1 MEITLFGNTNR
12 LNEKHDFL
20 SVFELL
26 MYQKG
31 KMHAKQRIWQ
41 YETSLRKNVSFE
53 CYRASYVQNAIT
65 NTKHFKEKKNNITKK

>member
-1 MEITLFGNTNR
+1 MLSTNTLKKNMEITLFGNTKR

-31 KMHAKQRIWQ
+31 KMHAKHPLCRNRITLPK
-41 YETSLRKNVSFE
+41 TSILSVFE
-53 CYRASYVQNAIT
+53 LVT
-65 NTKHFKEKKNNITKK
+65 E

>member
-1 MEITLFGNTNR
+1 MLSTNTLKNMEITLFGNTKR

-31 KMHAKQRIWQ
+31 KMHAKHPLCRNRITLPK
-41 YETSLRKNVSFE
+41 TSILSVFE
-53 CYRASYVQNAIT
+53 LVT
-65 NTKHFKEKKNNITKK
+65 E